1 MALIKPLTYIY
12 VSFFVLAGIN
22 HFLIPNFY
30 DSLVPRFI
38 PYPRFVHQMTGIVE
52 IILPL
57 FLLTRFRQQA
67 AIVMIIFL
75 ILIYSANLYVWIEN
89 LPYGNRIFTNTEHTY
104 RLLLQVAYI
113 GFAYIIYRYE

>member
-1 MALIKPLTYIY
+1 
-12 VSFFVLAGIN
+12 
-22 HFLIPNFY
+22 
-30 DSLVPRFI
+30 
-38 PYPRFVHQMTGIVE
+38 MTGIVE

-104 RLLLQVAYI
+104 RLLLQVEYI